1 MINIDKVVFGYN
13 AKKYTLS
20 QLRELCPSY
29 SEIKQQI
36 KNEKLTHAKKKE
48 FSNIYNSEALLEN
61 ETWVRLS
68 QKGFNNIFVSNYAR
82 VRYLKPD
89 GTTVFL
95 KQDEDPTEA
104 NYIGYL
110 VIDPLN
116 EFPELHK
123 LNRRKYL
130 RTYTLV
136 AMAFLGKQKYEYD
149 GIHVHHID
157 NNGYDCKPEN
167 LILLD
172 RDSHLNYVHHN

>member
-1 MINIDKVVFGYN
+1 MINPDKEVIGYN
-13 AKKYTLS
+13 AKKYTLL
-20 QLRELCPSY
+20 QLRQLCPSY

-36 KNEKLTHAKKKE
+36 QIEKLTHIKKSQ
-48 FSNIYNSEALLEN
+48 FSNIYNTEDLLEN

-68 QKGFNNIFVSNYAR
+68 QNGFNNLFVSNKAR
-82 VRYLKPD
+82 IRYLKPD
-89 GTTVFL
+89 GTVVFL
-95 KQDEDPTEA
+95 KQDEDPSEP

-110 VIDPLN
+110 VVDAQN

-157 NNGYDCKPEN
+157 NNGYDCTPEN

-172 RDSHLNYVHHN
+172 KDSHLNYVHHY